1 MTSTPILPTRHQTN
15 SSRSINTS
23 TQGSNLADILERVL
37 DKGVVIAGDISISI
51 ASTELLH
58 IRIRLLIS
66 SVDKAK
72 EMGINWWENDPYL
85 SSKAQRLIEENQ
97 QLQNRLESLESEIK
111 LLKSASM
118 QDQTPLGEN
127 IQHDVDISNQE
138 II

>member
-15 SSRSINTS
+15 SSRTINTS